1 MNNDNS
7 KPSTS
12 SGHSRQPAD
21 NKKSEDASYNDK
33 LGHDDEKI
41 NLFTNYTRSL
51 MKKLKKQNFLESI
64 RQLFKTGQ
72 PNQSELIGLSSSV
85 EENIEE
91 LFNKVIRQVLNFLE
105 KDIINLEN
113 HSNEEKDHTKKLL
126 SEYKIMMEK
135 IMTKQMKNVD
145 TIKIK
150 VQTGIIS
157 QVEIE
162 KFISAFDKEMNAI
175 MGVTETMFKNINKSE
190 LDLFKKNLRNVLENC
205 RDKIESSNDLFIEN
219 LKKLAEDYSNKTPGQ
234 NSTQTIIKL
243 PNMSRI
249 FASMPKLKNSQSQ
262 INDLKYPTSFSS
274 MKGKLPSF
282 NIKKHINSET
292 PIGRANTAK
301 VTYLGVLIG
310 FIYWKWK
317 SSKSST

>member
-51 MKKLKKQNFLESI
+51 MKKLKKQSKESI

-145 TIKIK
+145 TFKIK

-190 LDLFKKNLRNVLENC
+190 LDLFKKNLKNVLENC
-205 RDKIESSNDLFIEN
+205 RDKIESSNDLLIEN
-219 LKKLAEDYSNKTPGQ
+219 LKTPGQ

-262 INDLKYPTSFSS
+262 INDLKYPMSFSS